1 MTSTEPNPTAP
12 PPSDNTPAPA
22 GNKALKRL
30 RDYSAANMVY
40 SLLAVFALVFAWWV
54 LMPNPDGVQRR
65 EAEVVPVARYAAE
78 QSDFPIWTP
87 QDALSE
93 TWTANFAN
101 YEIFAGELSWRIGLV
116 TPDEKYVEL
125 SQTADAS
132 SEWTKTLIEKA
143 GGEVG
148 TRTVTGPDG
157 PQEWT
162 VHEGEERALILGPGP
177 GREETTI
184 VRGTADWTE
193 IEEFIG
199 LLDVASAD

>member
-1 MTSTEPNPTAP
+1 MTSSTEPQQTAP
-12 PPSDNTPAPA
+12 PPS

-30 RDYSAANMVY
+30 REYSVANMVF
-40 SLLAVFALVFAWWV
+40 SLLAVFALAFAWWV

-87 QDALSE
+87 QDALSQ

-101 YEIFAGELSWRIGLV
+101 FEVFAGELSWRIGVV
-116 TPDEKYVEL
+116 TPKEAYAEL
-125 SQTADAS
+125 SQTADATR
-132 SEWTKTLIEKA
+132 EWRSALTEKV

-148 TRTVTGPDG
+148 TRTITGPDG

-162 VHEGEERALILGPGP
+162 VHEGEERALVLGPAT
-177 GREETTI
+177 GREATTI
-184 VRGTADWTE
+184 VRGTADWAE
-193 IEEFIG
+193 LEEFIG
-199 LLDVASAD
+199 LLQVASAD

>member
-12 PPSDNTPAPA
+12 PPSGNTPASA
-22 GNKALKRL
+22 GNKTLKRL

-101 YEIFAGELSWRIGLV
+101 FEIYAGELSWRIGLV
-116 TPDEKYVEL
+116 TPDEEYVEL

-148 TRTVTGPDG
+148 TRTITGPDG

-184 VRGTADWTE
+184 VRGTAGWTE
-193 IEEFIG
+193 VEEFIG

>member
-1 MTSTEPNPTAP
+1 MSSTEPQQTAP
-12 PPSDNTPAPA
+12 QPS

-30 RDYSAANMVY
+30 RDYSVANMVF
-40 SLLAVFALVFAWWV
+40 SLLAVFALAFAWWV

-101 YEIFAGELSWRIGLV
+101 FEIFAGELSWRVGVV
-116 TPDEKYVEL
+116 TPDEAYAEV
-125 SQTADAS
+125 SQTADAT
-132 SEWTKTLIEKA
+132 SEWTETLIEKA

-148 TRTVTGPDG
+148 TRTITGPDG

-162 VHEGEERALILGPGP
+162 VHEGEERALILGPAQ
-177 GREETTI
+177 GRETTTI
-184 VRGTADWTE
+184 VRGTADWAE
-193 IEEFIG
+193 LEEFIG
-199 LLDVASAD
+199 LLQVASAD

>member
-1 MTSTEPNPTAP
+1 MSSTEPQQTAP
-12 PPSDNTPAPA
+12 PPS
-22 GNKALKRL
+22 GKKALKRL
-30 RDYSAANMVY
+30 RDYSVANMVF
-40 SLLAVFALVFAWWV
+40 SLLAVFALAFAWWV

-101 YEIFAGELSWRIGLV
+101 FEIFAGELSWRVGVV
-116 TPDEKYVEL
+116 TPDEAYAEV
-125 SQTADAS
+125 SQTADAT
-132 SEWTKTLIEKA
+132 SEWTETLIEKA

-148 TRTVTGPDG
+148 TRTITGPDG

-162 VHEGEERALILGPGP
+162 VHEGEERALILGPAQ
-177 GREETTI
+177 GRETTTI
-184 VRGTADWTE
+184 VRGTADWAE
-193 IEEFIG
+193 LEEFIG
-199 LLDVASAD
+199 LLQVASAD

>member
-12 PPSDNTPAPA
+12 PPPDRSTPS

-30 RDYSAANMVY
+30 REYSVANMVY
-40 SLLAVFALVFAWWV
+40 SLLAVFALAFAWWV

-65 EAEVVPVARYAAE
+65 EAEVAPVARYAAE
-78 QSDFPIWTP
+78 QSDFPVWTP
-87 QDALSE
+87 QAALGEKWS
-93 TWTANFAN
+93 ANFASF
-101 YEIFAGELSWRIGLV
+101 EIYAGELSWRIGLV
-116 TPDEKYVEL
+116 TPEEEYVEL

-132 SEWTKTLIEKA
+132 SEWTKTLTEQA
-143 GGEVG
+143 GDEVG
-148 TRTVTGPDG
+148 TRTITGPDG

-162 VHEGEERALILGPGP
+162 VHEGEERALILGPAQ

-184 VRGTADWTE
+184 VRGTADWAE